1 MGPVVLALGFFDG
14 LHIGHQTVIQQ
25 ALQLAHE
32 GEARMCVITFD
43 IPPRAVLRP
52 EHPVQLLE
60 TRQEKIRKLE
70 KMGVDTVVFIH
81 PTVEVLSETAEEAI
95 LLLEDMQ
102 QEVLPCFL
110 PFSPA
115 GESK

>member
-1 MGPVVLALGFFDG
+1 MISVYSSVQSIMSMGPVVLALGFFDG

-32 GEARMCVITFD
+32 GNARMCVITFD

-52 EHPVQLLE
+52 EHSVQLLE

-70 KMGVDTVVFIH
+70 AQQEAKERFIH
-81 PTVEVLSETAEEAI
+81 RVAEI
-95 LLLEDMQ
+95 
-102 QEVLPCFL
+102 
-110 PFSPA
+110 
-115 GESK
+115 G

>member
-1 MGPVVLALGFFDG
+1 MISVYSSVQSIMSMGPVVLALGFFDG

-32 GEARMCVITFD
+32 GNARMCVITFD

-81 PTVEVLSETAEEAI
+81 PTVEVL
-95 LLLEDMQ
+95 
-102 QEVLPCFL
+102 
-110 PFSPA
+110 
-115 GESK
+115 